1 MAKVRLVD
9 VARAAGV
16 SQGTASNAFNRPDV
30 VRPEV
35 RARVME
41 CAQRIGYQGADPA
54 ARMLRAGKANA
65 VGVVTDCELPYFFND
80 PYLRL
85 FMEGIAE
92 VCDEHSAGLSLVSS
106 LSDEVAAWT
115 VQTAM
120 VDGFIVDCM
129 EHGHRLIDLALKR
142 NLPFV
147 AADFDAGKGINSVKV
162 DDIEGAR
169 LAARHLLDLGHRR
182 IAILSMPFRDDGRVG
197 MVETHRM
204 KEVQYVVTG
213 ARMTGYRKAFIEA
226 GLDPDTVP
234 VFETQ
239 NDGPTVRAGFEALMA
254 IDPRPTA
261 LIGMADVIAL
271 GALDLLREQGL
282 AVPHDLSLVGFD
294 GIPDS
299 ERSQPPLTTI
309 VQPIKEKGRRA
320 AEMVFDGSTG
330 RQVTLELALAIRGST
345 APPRPDR

>member
-1 MAKVRLVD
+1 V
-9 VARAAGV
+9 
-16 SQGTASNAFNRPDV
+16 FNRPEV

-41 CAQRIGYQGADPA
+41 CAQQIGYEGPDPA

-65 VGVVTDCELPYFFND
+65 VGVVTDTELSYFFND

-85 FMEGIAE
+85 FMEGVAE
-92 VCDEHSAGLSLVSS
+92 VCDTHSAGLSLVSS
-106 LSDEVAAWT
+106 LSDEAAAWT

-142 NLPFV
+142 KLPFV
-147 AADFDAGKGINSVKV
+147 AADLDAGPGINCVKV
-162 DDIEGAR
+162 DDVEGAR

-182 IAILSMPFRDDGRVG
+182 LAILSMPFRDDDRVG
-197 MVETHRM
+197 FVDAARCRD
-204 KEVQYVVTG
+204 VLYVVTG
-213 ARMTGYRKAFIEA
+213 ARMTGYRKAFAEA
-226 GLDPDTVP
+226 GLDPELVP
-234 VFETQ
+234 VYETQ
-239 NDGPTVRAGFEALMA
+239 HDAPSIRAGLETLMA
-254 IDPRPTA
+254 LDPRPTA

-271 GALDLLREQGL
+271 QALDLLRERGI
-282 AVPHDLSLVGFD
+282 AVPQDVSLVGFD
-294 GIPDS
+294 GIADS

-309 VQPIKEKGRRA
+309 VQPIREKGRRA

-330 RQVTLELALAIRGST
+330 RQVTLPLTLAVRGST
-345 APPRPDR
+345 APPRQGG